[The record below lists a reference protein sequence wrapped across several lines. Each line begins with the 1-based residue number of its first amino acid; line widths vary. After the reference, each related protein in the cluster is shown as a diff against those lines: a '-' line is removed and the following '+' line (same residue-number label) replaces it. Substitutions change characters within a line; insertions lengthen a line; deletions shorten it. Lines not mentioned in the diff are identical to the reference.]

1 MTPGQTSTPILR
13 SSLNTHQVEGQ
24 PQTQPHQQQQQ
35 QPTPPPP
42 AAAMNGTATVA
53 PTNPFL
59 APVAAA
65 VTAATDGLEAIN
77 LSSPPPELTASAM
90 KKADFY

>member
-1 MTPGQTSTPILR
+1 
-13 SSLNTHQVEGQ
+13 
-24 PQTQPHQQQQQ
+24 
-35 QPTPPPP
+35 
-42 AAAMNGTATVA
+42 MNGTATVA